1 MCVVVDGAVMRLV
14 GGANVPTA
22 YARVNA
28 TWPLAVLVLEG
39 SRLSLRL
46 RWPGRLFGARD
57 LRVTADELV
66 RVYPIQGFMSPGV
79 GFRNRDGHD
88 FYFWTYK
95 GQQVLETLR
104 RSGYPI
110 SYTLEKPSKIW
121 RATP

>member
-1 MCVVVDGAVMRLV
+1 MSLVVHGAVMRLV
-14 GGANVPTA
+14 GGASVPTA

-79 GFRNRDGHD
+79 GFTNREGHD